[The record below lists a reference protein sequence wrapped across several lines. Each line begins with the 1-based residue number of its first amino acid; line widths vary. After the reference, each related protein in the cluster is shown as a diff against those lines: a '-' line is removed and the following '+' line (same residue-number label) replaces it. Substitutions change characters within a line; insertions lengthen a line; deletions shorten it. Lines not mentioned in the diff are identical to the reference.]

1 LDVDPIERIERA
13 TAYAGEKMNA
23 VTSEDLAKPTP
34 CSEFDMRALL
44 NHMLGGLQML
54 SVAAAG
60 GKPPMPEGDQFGASP
75 AEDYAERRSA
85 LLSAVRSEGALDRD
99 WELPF
104 GTIPG
109 GTMASIAFME
119 HLTHGW
125 DVARATGQDGTIPAD
140 LVAEC
145 MDVVVPMDAMLRMPG
160 VCGPPVE
167 VADDAPAQD
176 KLVAFLGRQP

>member
-1 LDVDPIERIERA
+1 VDPIERIERA
-13 TAYAGEKMNA
+13 TAFAGGKVNELSSA
-23 VTSEDLAKPTP
+23 DLAKATP
-34 CSEFDMRALL
+34 CAEFDVRALL

-60 GKPPMPEGDQFGASP
+60 GKAAMPEGDQFGADIG
-75 AEDYAERRSA
+75 AEYGQRREA
-85 LLSAVRSEGALDRD
+85 LLAALRGEGALTRD

-109 GTMASIAFME
+109 STMASIAFME

-125 DVARATGQDGTIPAD
+125 DVAKATGQDGSMPAD

-145 MDVVVPMDAMLRMPG
+145 MEVVVPMDAMLRIPG
-160 VCGPPVE
+160 VCGPAVDVSDSASP
-167 VADDAPAQD
+167 QD
-176 KLVAFLGRQP
+176 KLIAFLGRQP